1 MGSPAE
7 SFEKKN
13 IFFKNSDEIRRLDG
27 TRPMKVVLR
36 YFKKVFGPIHLSKRY
51 ILKSKER

>member
-27 TRPMKVVLR
+27 IPQYK
-36 YFKKVFGPIHLSKRY
+36 
-51 ILKSKER
+51 KSKLFLIAACSN

>member
-13 IFFKNSDEIRRLDG
+13 IFLKNSDEIRRLDG
-27 TRPMKVVLR
+27 TVKSQIPDTFRTLKQ
-36 YFKKVFGPIHLSKRY
+36 
-51 ILKSKER
+51 ILGVT

>member
-13 IFFKNSDEIRRLDG
+13 IFLKNSDEIRRLDG
-27 TRPMKVVLR
+27 NEVTK
-36 YFKKVFGPIHLSKRY
+36 S
-51 ILKSKER
+51 ILITTKSD